1 MFMSNVLSRLEAVMG
16 IQIVSVLASSYISKL
31 TSSSGVTEL
40 QQEFDEEGKN
50 IALPDPLID
59 PICYVEEVIAQ
70 WSRGHSDRLPTW
82 RQLFL
87 VLQDIGLPELSQ
99 QMEAFMK
106 GKNYLQ
112 LKRFGANNET

>member
-1 MFMSNVLSRLEAVMG
+1 MG

-31 TSSSGVTEL
+31 TSSVVSEL
-40 QQEFDEEGKN
+40 QQEFDDEGKN
-50 IALPDPLID
+50 IAFPNPLID
-59 PICYVEEVIAQ
+59 PIRYVEEVIAQ

-87 VLQDIGLPELSQ
+87 VLQDIGVPELSQ

-106 GKNYLQ
+106 GKNIC
-112 LKRFGANNET
+112 N

>member
-1 MFMSNVLSRLEAVMG
+1 MSNVLFRLEAVMG

-40 QQEFDEEGKN
+40 QQEFDEEGKI

-59 PICYVEEVIAQ
+59 PIRYVEEVISQ

-87 VLQDIGLPELSQ
+87 VLQDIGAPELSQ

-106 GKNYLQ
+106 GKNIC
-112 LKRFGANNET
+112 N

>member
-1 MFMSNVLSRLEAVMG
+1 MG

-31 TSSSGVTEL
+31 TSSSVVTEL
-40 QQEFDEEGKN
+40 QQKFDEEGKN
-50 IALPDPLID
+50 IALPDPQID

-70 WSRGHSDRLPTW
+70 WSRGHSNRLPTW

-87 VLQDIGLPELSQ
+87 VLQDIGVPELSQ

-106 GKNYLQ
+106 GKNIW
-112 LKRFGANNET
+112 N